1 MPNEAAYPKAI
12 VGIGASAG
20 GLNAYTALLGALPPD
35 TGMAFVVVQHLAAD
49 HDSFL
54 ATLLSRV
61 TQMPVVEVQ
70 DGPRVAPNTIYV
82 IPPNRSLSIEDEH
95 LRLQDRAPG
104 IHLPV
109 DIFFKALSES
119 HGPRAIG
126 IVLSGTGSDGTKG
139 IAAIK
144 ASGGITFAQDGSA
157 QHWSMPQSAVS
168 TGCVDFV
175 MPPQEMA
182 SELAK
187 LAAIPDVAF
196 SSDPIEPAEELE
208 SVIEVLR
215 ESYKT
220 DFSQYKETTLH
231 RRIRRRM
238 ALRRLDSFGEY
249 SNLLRDDP
257 SEQESLYQD
266 ILINVT
272 SFFRDPESFEALKTV
287 VFPNLIRQLQSE
299 EPLRI
304 WVVACSSG
312 EEVYS
317 IAIAMLEYMDEVS
330 IHRPLRI
337 FGTDINT
344 QAISQ
349 ARRGWY
355 SKDSVNELS
364 ETRRKRYFVPTD
376 GGYCVHKSVRSLCT
390 FAPHNAITD
399 PPFSRMDLVSC
410 RNLLIYFQNVLQRRL
425 LPLLHY
431 ALRPKGFLLL
441 GTSESISHY
450 RELFEQLDVRYKI
463 YVARESVR
471 SVLPIAPRIA
481 VEAPPMAPGIA
492 KRALASQEPV
502 DRQRIADLVALKYY
516 VPSGVLVDDEGEI
529 LHFRGDVSPYLAQ
542 LDGKPSH
549 NLLKVARE
557 GLFAPL
563 RSALQQSADGASG
576 ARIENAVVKNSEGL
590 TTVSINVMPVIY
602 SAPSRPMYWV
612 FFEPSAETLEQRMLV
627 QARRLEGGHDISRQ
641 IAVLTDELTATREH
655 LESTI
660 EAQAA
665 SNEDLQAANEEVQ
678 SSNEELQSTNE
689 ELETSKEEIQSSNE
703 ELVTVNDEL
712 RLRNEEL
719 DRANDDLNNLF
730 GSVKMA
736 IVMVWQDLRIRRF
749 TPLAQTLFNIL
760 PTDVGRSIA
769 DMRHNIGIDDFSELL
784 TRAINQGVELEKQ
797 VQSHEGRSYWL
808 RLRPYRTEDG
818 AVDGAVVILIDIE
831 TLAQTQESLRKRIA
845 ELAAADR
852 HKNEFLAILAHELR
866 NPLAPLRNAVQIL
879 KASAGD
885 AAITAK
891 ARDLIDRQVHHMSRL
906 VTDLL
911 DAARAENGQIRLQ
924 RAALDL
930 RACIERVID
939 LLRPTFE
946 SKNQTLRVSLPEAP
960 VWIEGDSIRLEQIVT
975 NLLSNANKYTQ
986 VRGNIEIELTPVV
999 DNDGKSLAVMRVIDN
1014 GEGIDSE
1021 LIPRLFELFT
1031 QADRSLA
1038 HSQGGLGIGLSLV
1051 RTLVEMHGGSVIIR
1065 SEGRGRGSVFE
1076 VRLPTTEQAP
1086 PEAKLPEPTT
1096 LAPPIAAQRRVLI
1109 VEDNQDIRESS
1120 CEVLAMVGF
1129 EVIGAATGFEALE
1142 KAPAFRP
1149 DAVLLDVGLPDL
1161 SGYDVARRL
1170 RESPQFTST
1179 LLIALTGYDSPEARA
1194 LSSAAGFDHH
1204 LSKPVNFD
1212 ELARLLS

>member
-1 MPNEAAYPKAI
+1 MPGKTVFPKAI

-20 GLNAYTALLGALPPD
+20 GLNAYTALLGSLPRD
-35 TGMAFVVVQHLAAD
+35 TGMAFVVLQHLAAD
-49 HDSFL
+49 HQSFL

-70 DGPRVAPNTIYV
+70 DGPRIEANTIYV

-95 LRLQDRAPG
+95 LRLEERPPG
-104 IHLPV
+104 LHLPV
-109 DIFFKALSES
+109 DIFFKALAES
-119 HGPRAIG
+119 HGSRAIG
-126 IVLSGTGSDGTKG
+126 VVLSGTGSDGAKG
-139 IAAIK
+139 VAAIK
-144 ASGGITFAQDGSA
+144 AAGGITFAQDGSA

-175 MPPQEMA
+175 LPPPEIA
-182 SELAK
+182 AELGK
-187 LAAIPDVAF
+187 LAAIPNVAF
-196 SSDPIEPAEELE
+196 GGDPIEPSEEFE
-208 SVIEVLR
+208 SVIKVLR
-215 ESYKT
+215 ESFRT
-220 DFSQYKETTLH
+220 DFSQYKETTLY

-238 ALRRLDSFGEY
+238 ALRRLDSFSEY
-249 SNLLRDDP
+249 RNLLRDDP

-287 VFPNLIRQLQSE
+287 VFPRLISLPTND

-312 EEVYS
+312 EEAYS
-317 IAIAMLEYMDEVS
+317 IAIAMLEYMDEVG

-344 QAISQ
+344 QSISR

-355 SKDSVNELS
+355 SKDSVDELS
-364 ETRRKRYFVPTD
+364 ETRRKRYFVEMD
-376 GGYCVHKSVRSLCT
+376 GGYCVHKSIRSLCT
-390 FAPHNAITD
+390 FAPHNAVTD

-410 RNLLIYFQNVLQRRL
+410 RNLLIYFRNVLQRRL

-431 ALRPKGFLLL
+431 ALRPNGFLLL
-441 GTSESISHY
+441 GASESISQY
-450 RELFEQLDVRYKI
+450 RELFEQLDVRHKI
-463 YVARESVR
+463 YAARESAR
-471 SVLPIAPRIA
+471 PVLPIAPRIA
-481 VEAPPMAPGIA
+481 IEAAQARSGIIKHATAP
-492 KRALASQEPV
+492 QDPV
-502 DRQRIADLVALKYY
+502 DRQRIADLAILKYY
-516 VPSGVLVDDEGEI
+516 VPPGVLVDDEGEI

-542 LDGKPSH
+542 SEGKPSH

-563 RSALQQSADGASG
+563 RSALQQSADGATG
-576 ARIENAVVKNSEGL
+576 ARVENAVVKNSEGL
-590 TTVSINVMPVIY
+590 TTVSINVIPVTY
-602 SAPSRPMYWV
+602 SAASRPIYWV
-612 FFEPSAETLEQRMLV
+612 LFEPSAETLEQRMLS

-712 RLRNEEL
+712 RTRNEEL

-769 DMRHNIGIDDFSELL
+769 DMRHNIEIEDFSELL
-784 TRAINQGVELEKQ
+784 ARAINQGVELEKQ
-797 VQSHEGRSYWL
+797 VQSREGRSYWL

-879 KASAGD
+879 KVSGGD

-906 VTDLL
+906 VSDLL

-930 RACIERVID
+930 RPCIEHVID

-946 SKNQTLRVSLPEAP
+946 SKGQRLRVGLPETA
-960 VWIEGDSIRLEQIVT
+960 VWIEGDSVRLEQIFT

-986 VRGNIEIELTPVV
+986 ERGNIEIELTHAI
-999 DNDGKSLAVMRVIDN
+999 DNDGKPLAIVRVIDN

-1021 LIPRLFELFT
+1021 LIPRLFDLFT

-1065 SEGRGRGSVFE
+1065 SEGRGRGSTFE
-1076 VRLPTTEQAP
+1076 VRLPTTEPPPAREKQPDPTPAP
-1086 PEAKLPEPTT
+1086 S
-1096 LAPPIAAQRRVLI
+1096 ISAQRRVLI

-1120 CEVLAMVGF
+1120 CEVLAMAGF

-1149 DAVLLDVGLPDL
+1149 NAVLLDVGLPDL

-1170 RESPQFTST
+1170 RENPEFAAT
-1179 LLIALTGYDSPEARA
+1179 LLVALTGYDSPEARA

-1204 LSKPVNFD
+1204 LIKPVNFD
-1212 ELARLLS
+1212 ELARVLGR

>member
-1 MPNEAAYPKAI
+1 MPIEAAVPKAV

-20 GLNAYTALLGALPPD
+20 GLNAYTALLGALPRD
-35 TGMAFVVVQHLAAD
+35 TGMAFVVLQHLAAD
-49 HDSFL
+49 HQSFL

-70 DGPRVAPNTIYV
+70 DGPRIEANTIYV

-95 LRLQDRAPG
+95 LRLQERPPG
-104 IHLPV
+104 LHLPV
-109 DIFFKALSES
+109 DIFFKALAES
-119 HGPRAIG
+119 HGSRAIG
-126 IVLSGTGSDGTKG
+126 VVLSGTGSDGTKG

-144 ASGGITFAQDGSA
+144 AAGGITFAQDGSA

-175 MPPQEMA
+175 LPPPEIA
-182 SELAK
+182 AELGK
-187 LAAIPDVAF
+187 LAAIPNVAF
-196 SSDPIEPAEELE
+196 SGDPIEPSEEFE
-208 SVIEVLR
+208 SVIKVLR
-215 ESYKT
+215 ESFRT
-220 DFSQYKETTLH
+220 DFSQYKETTLY

-238 ALRRLDSFGEY
+238 ALRRLDSFSEY
-249 SNLLRDDP
+249 RNLLRDDP

-287 VFPNLIRQLQSE
+287 VFPRLISLPTND

-312 EEVYS
+312 EEAYS
-317 IAIAMLEYMDEVS
+317 IAIAMLEYMDEVG

-344 QAISQ
+344 QSISR

-355 SKDSVNELS
+355 SKDSVDELS
-364 ETRRKRYFVPTD
+364 ETRRKRYFVEMD
-376 GGYCVHKSVRSLCT
+376 GGYCVHKSIRSLCT
-390 FAPHNAITD
+390 FAPHNAVTD

-410 RNLLIYFQNVLQRRL
+410 RNLLIYFRNVLQRRL

-431 ALRPKGFLLL
+431 ALRPNGFLLL
-441 GTSESISHY
+441 GASESISQY
-450 RELFEQLDVRYKI
+450 RELFEQLDARHKI
-463 YVARESVR
+463 YAARESAR
-471 SVLPIAPRIA
+471 PVLPIAPRIA
-481 VEAPPMAPGIA
+481 VEAAQARSGII
-492 KRALASQEPV
+492 KRAISPPDPV
-502 DRQRIADLVALKYY
+502 DRQRIADLVILKYY
-516 VPSGVLVDDEGEI
+516 VPPGVLVDDEGEI

-542 LDGKPSH
+542 SEGKPSH

-563 RSALQQSADGASG
+563 RSALQQSADGATG
-576 ARIENAVVKNSEGL
+576 TRVENAVVKNSEGL
-590 TTVSINVMPVIY
+590 TTVSINVMPVTY
-602 SAPSRPMYWV
+602 STASRPIYWV
-612 FFEPSAETLEQRMLV
+612 LFEPSAETLEQRMLS

-712 RLRNEEL
+712 RMRNEEL

-769 DMRHNIGIDDFSELL
+769 DMRHNIEIDDFPELL
-784 TRAINQGVELEKQ
+784 ARAINQGVELENQ
-797 VQSHEGRSYWL
+797 VQSREGRSYWL

-879 KASAGD
+879 KASGGD
-885 AAITAK
+885 ATITAK

-906 VTDLL
+906 VSDLL

-930 RACIERVID
+930 RPCIEHVID

-946 SKNQTLRVSLPEAP
+946 SKGQRLRMGLPEAA
-960 VWIEGDSIRLEQIVT
+960 VWVEGDSIRLEQIFT

-986 VRGNIEIELTPVV
+986 ERGNIDIELTHAI
-999 DNDGKSLAVMRVIDN
+999 DNDGKSLAIVRVIDN

-1021 LIPRLFELFT
+1021 LIPRLFDLFT

-1065 SEGRGRGSVFE
+1065 SEGRGRGSTFE
-1076 VRLPTTEQAP
+1076 VRLPTTKPPPAEEKQPAP
-1086 PEAKLPEPTT
+1086 MPASSTSAL
-1096 LAPPIAAQRRVLI
+1096 RRVLI

-1120 CEVLAMVGF
+1120 CEVLAMAGF
-1129 EVIGAATGFEALE
+1129 EVMGAATGFEALE
-1142 KAPAFRP
+1142 KAPVFRP
-1149 DAVLLDVGLPDL
+1149 NAVLLDVGLPDL

-1170 RESPQFTST
+1170 RESPEFAST
-1179 LLIALTGYDSPEARA
+1179 LLVALTGYDSPEARA

-1204 LSKPVNFD
+1204 LVKPVNFD
-1212 ELARLLS
+1212 ELARVLGS